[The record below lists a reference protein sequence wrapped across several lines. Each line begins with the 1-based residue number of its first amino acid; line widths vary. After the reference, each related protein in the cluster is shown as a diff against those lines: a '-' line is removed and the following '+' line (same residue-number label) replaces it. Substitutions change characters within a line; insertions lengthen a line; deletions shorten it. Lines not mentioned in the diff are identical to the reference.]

1 MFYIP
6 YIFLIYT
13 HQLSHNIRC
22 FNRCMIHLFS
32 PTGNKIMRPLK
43 YDTMRKVWD
52 SQGAGEHLQTKL
64 YDLPH
69 FCSKEIQKAILDF
82 FNKELN
88 VKQK

>member
-1 MFYIP
+1 
-6 YIFLIYT
+6 
-13 HQLSHNIRC
+13 
-22 FNRCMIHLFS
+22 
-32 PTGNKIMRPLK
+32 
-43 YDTMRKVWD
+43 MRKVWD